1 MKQTKNNNAGAERL
15 KKDLKENTFAP
26 LYLIYGEETYLKE
39 KYLNALKQRVIDPTF
54 ADFNLQ
60 EFEGKTLAYEQLSEA
75 IDSFPAMSEKKLII
89 VTDFDLF
96 KPSSGF
102 SGKLPEL
109 LADLPDYV
117 CLVFYYDLLTNKPD
131 SRTKLYKQL
140 HTFACFAEFSHLGD
154 DDLIK
159 WIMRRAKALN
169 RSITAETAKTLIF
182 QCGNDMTNLVGEI
195 EKAAAYTT
203 TKNIEKKDILAVCSP
218 VLDAVIF
225 DLTDAITEGKFDK
238 AIRLVEN
245 LLAQKNNEIVI
256 FTTIT
261 RHIQRVYAAKL
272 CAETRADTRRL
283 MEMVGSKSSFYVQKL
298 QNAAKKMPLSWL
310 RRTASQCARTDFA
323 LKSSAVDQKKLIE
336 LSLLQMA
343 NDWRELA

>member
-1 MKQTKNNNAGAERL
+1 MKQTKKNNAGAERL
-15 KKDLKENTFAP
+15 KRDLKENTFAS
-26 LYLIYGEETYLKE
+26 LYLLYGEETYLKE
-39 KYLNALKQRVIDPTF
+39 KYLNALKKQVVDPTF

-60 EFEGKTLAYEQLSEA
+60 EFEGKTLSYEQLSEA
-75 IDSFPAMSEKKLII
+75 IDSFPAMSEKKLIV

-96 KPSSGF
+96 KPPAAF
-102 SGKLPEL
+102 SDKLPEL

-140 HTFACFAEFSHLGD
+140 SAFACFAEFCHLTD
-154 DDLIK
+154 DDLIR
-159 WIMRRAKALN
+159 WIMKQAKTLN
-169 RSITAETAKTLIF
+169 RSITADTAKNLIF
-182 QCGNDMTNLVGEI
+182 HCGNDMTNLVGEI
-195 EKAAAYTT
+195 EKAAAHTT
-203 TKNIEKKDILAVCSP
+203 TNSIEKKDILAVCSP

-225 DLTDAITEGKFDK
+225 DLTDAITDGKFDR

-256 FTTIT
+256 FATIL

-272 CAETRADTRRL
+272 CADAQADRRKL
-283 MEMVGSKSSFYVQKL
+283 MEMVGSKSDFYVQKL
-298 QNAAKKMPLSWL
+298 QNAAKKMPLLWL

-323 LKSSAVDQKKLIE
+323 LKSGAVSQQKLIE